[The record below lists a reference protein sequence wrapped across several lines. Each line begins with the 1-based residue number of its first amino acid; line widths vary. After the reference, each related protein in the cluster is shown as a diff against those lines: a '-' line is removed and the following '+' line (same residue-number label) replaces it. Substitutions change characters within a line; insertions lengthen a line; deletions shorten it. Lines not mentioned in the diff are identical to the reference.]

1 MQAFLAKLVALFLS
15 FLQSFVHVMCITNYS
30 YLQNLVWYIFR
41 LQLPQK
47 VYSLQSKPR
56 CCPKVTFPNFAKI
69 FTSPV
74 WEILIP
80 KPISYLIHLGLNSY
94 IILRHFCPFYFVLG
108 LNTILSNIEQ
118 TWTSF
123 SNTIFLASK
132 DRTSNFE
139 HCSTHHYYCP
149 EIEHETLHVYVLH
162 FVWMFTSNSLMGK
175 FYYFASSASMP
186 FCDMVKWSTLLCSWY
201 LTKWE
206 Q

>member
-80 KPISYLIHLGLNSY
+80 KPISYLIHLGLDSY
-94 IILRHFCPFYFVLG
+94 IIS
-108 LNTILSNIEQ
+108 LNI
-118 TWTSF
+118 
-123 SNTIFLASK
+123 IF
-132 DRTSNFE
+132 RTSNEIDCVHLLVIELEHPIFGFE
-139 HCSTHHYYCP
+139 WTN
-149 EIEHETLHVYVLH
+149 ID
-162 FVWMFTSNSLMGK
+162 SN
-175 FYYFASSASMP
+175 
-186 FCDMVKWSTLLCSWY
+186 T
-201 LTKWE
+201 
-206 Q
+206 

>member
-69 FTSPV
+69 FTSSV
-74 WEILIP
+74 WEILIR

-118 TWTSF
+118 TRTSF
-123 SNTIFLASK
+123 SKHGWTRTCSSIGDQTLTPYFWLRKIEHRTSKRPSLDLLNHLSNRLEHHFCKHWQRDSNLFILWQSNSNTLFLAL
-132 DRTSNFE
+132 NFKY
-139 HCSTHHYYCP
+139 SLTHH
-149 EIEHETLHVYVLH
+149 
-162 FVWMFTSNSLMGK
+162 
-175 FYYFASSASMP
+175 
-186 FCDMVKWSTLLCSWY
+186 
-201 LTKWE
+201 
-206 Q
+206 